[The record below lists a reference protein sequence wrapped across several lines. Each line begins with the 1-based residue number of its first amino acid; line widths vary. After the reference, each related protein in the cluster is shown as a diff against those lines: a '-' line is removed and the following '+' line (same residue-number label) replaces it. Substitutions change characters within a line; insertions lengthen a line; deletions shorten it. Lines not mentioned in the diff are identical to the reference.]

1 MWSTW
6 GALLQLF
13 NFAAARG
20 GSVQV
25 WSQVSKKEEKIRII
39 IMGGEKKHFPPNDFT
54 NVWFNSFLM
63 LSFWE
68 PIDCQ
73 VIISSNLTILWSH
86 FLICLNHFLHFFA
99 LNIGIYKASNLFY
112 INIILPPNWLC
123 LPSNIWTNKQLW
135 NEFPF
140 QIRYWIIGING
151 IYQVSVLVDLSS
163 LLWQLWRWNTEWDL
177 TYLETYSD
185 LFGNLFW
192 LIWKPITINHCS
204 SY

>member
-1 MWSTW
+1 MTSPKFDSI
-6 GALLQLF
+6 LF
-13 NFAAARG
+13 NDIILG
-20 GSVQV
+20 TGWLS
-25 WSQVSKKEEKIRII
+25 SYHII
-39 IMGGEKKHFPPNDFT
+39 ICHYFVVRNMKWILGIFSHLLEPLFT
-54 NVWFNSFLM
+54 S
-63 LSFWE
+63 
-68 PIDCQ
+68 
-73 VIISSNLTILWSH
+73 
-86 FLICLNHFLHFFA
+86 FFA
-99 LNIGIYKASNLFY
+99 LNIGIYKTSHLFY

-185 LFGNLFW
+185 LFGNLVW

-204 SY
+204 S

>member
-1 MWSTW
+1 MS
-6 GALLQLF
+6 LF
-13 NFAAARG
+13 CGQKYEMNFG
-20 GSVQV
+20 H
-25 WSQVSKKEEKIRII
+25 I
-39 IMGGEKKHFPPNDFT
+39 F
-54 NVWFNSFLM
+54 SFAWTT
-63 LSFWE
+63 FY
-68 PIDCQ
+68 I
-73 VIISSNLTILWSH
+73 
-86 FLICLNHFLHFFA
+86 FFCLKYWY
-99 LNIGIYKASNLFY
+99 IQTSNLFY

-140 QIRYWIIGING
+140 QKRYWIIGING

-192 LIWKPITINHCS
+192 LIWKPITTNQGDCS
-204 SY
+204 YIGQFGRYPEHATLSLSSRIWKNF